1 MVGAKS
7 ARRLFASVR
16 QRGGQV
22 ATDRTSE
29 GPGVLH
35 GPQDIQQARLRDA
48 VGRLQVLLL
57 RDLVGQFE
65 ADERDVELPSDH
77 RGWVSET
84 VLISRS
90 LGVYG
95 PGAAVSPSER
105 ALVLGVLENLRH
117 QRFVDRLDL
126 DAESRR
132 AWRLRRQS
140 TEIVDAATRFVDD
153 HRWVPPSIDLDGI
166 IQAASTIGEA
176 EGVRQLPEPRASSN
190 HTS

>member
-1 MVGAKS
+1 MGI
-7 ARRLFASVR
+7 
-16 QRGGQV
+16 
-22 ATDRTSE
+22 DRTSP

-65 ADERDVELPSDH
+65 ADERGIDVPSVH
-77 RGWVSET
+77 RGWVSED

-95 PGAAVSPSER
+95 PSAAVSPSER
-105 ALVLGVLENLRH
+105 ALVVGVLEDLRH

-126 DAESRR
+126 DATSRR

-140 TEIVDAATRFVDD
+140 TEIVEAATHFVDE
-153 HRWVPPSIDLDGI
+153 HRWVPPSIDLDGV
-166 IQAASTIGEA
+166 IQAASSIGES
-176 EGVRQLPEPRASSN
+176 ESPRQLPEPQPSASQD
-190 HTS
+190 H